1 LNYAGLGTRLDPRLD
16 SSGRPKS
23 DSLPVDRVDEAAYRH
38 NMAYAAFPDT
48 KTRNIADGVM
58 VSELD
63 EIPNP
68 TLRERAV
75 RAVIKPILSTKA
87 NFGLGVPSNKP

>member
-1 LNYAGLGTRLDPRLD
+1 MNYAGLGTRLDPRLD

-68 TLRERAV
+68 TLRERAE